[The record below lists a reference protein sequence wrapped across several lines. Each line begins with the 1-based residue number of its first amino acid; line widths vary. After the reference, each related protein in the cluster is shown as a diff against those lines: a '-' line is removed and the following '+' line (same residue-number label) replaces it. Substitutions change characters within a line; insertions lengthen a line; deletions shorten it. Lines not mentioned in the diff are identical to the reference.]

1 MGYVIRRRKF
11 SGLLACLLALS
22 MVACATAPVQEMSD
36 ARQAIRAAR
45 EAGAGKDSPQQLAAA
60 EALLSRAESSLS
72 SRQFR
77 TARRYAIDAKL
88 KAVDALGV
96 TQPRLVPSS

>member
-1 MGYVIRRRKF
+1 MGYVVHRRKF
-11 SGLLACLLALS
+11 SRLFASLLALA
-22 MVACATAPVQEMSD
+22 MAACTTAPVQEMSD

-45 EAGAGKDSPQQLAAA
+45 EAGAAKDSPQQLAAA

-77 TARRYAIDAKL
+77 TAKRYAIDAKA
-88 KAVDALGV
+88 KAVDALEV
-96 TQPRLVPSS
+96 AQPHPSPAS